1 MRIISLKLNNFRQY
15 YGEQCID
22 FSNPDDKNITII
34 LGQNGEGKT
43 GIFRAVIFCLFGQ
56 IFLSGEEK
64 ISRKNKNEDIIHL
77 VNFNKLEEEKDTPI
91 KAYVEMKFEH
101 ENQIYTMNRSILEMM
116 EIDGTVIGEDSTDVE
131 MSITDIHGN
140 TNPQKIIND
149 HDVQIIL
156 SNILDKKLK
165 DFFLFDGEKI
175 ESLSKPNKQTREE
188 VKSGII
194 KLLQIDSVTSAI
206 ELLGKIESK
215 HRLKIK
221 KNTSNTKL
229 QAKRKELEDLEN
241 QKENIISDKDTLEN
255 EVIECVNLIESYKEK
270 LSNNEHIKIL
280 YDKIDSKRKEK
291 QSNCELLEELN
302 SRAKSLLKNQGGNL
316 LLEDYIIF
324 VKNFLEQDS
333 ISNEY
338 STKISL
344 DLIEELLA
352 QKVCICGESL
362 DENSKRFKSLQEL
375 RHKYKKSELNSFI
388 STFRMKVNEYYSKK
402 DQHDLEMRELLLKV
416 DEVENKIEKI
426 DIEISN
432 IGKAIKGYSQNEN
445 NLKEMESY
453 LQRYEDKLVELR
465 IRKETIKSQIYN
477 IDEKIK
483 TISKEIENEEKQEK
497 TLNND
502 IKKKDYVIKLKKHFE
517 HILDTYSMEM
527 RNKISK
533 ETTTIFKKLISDKD
547 IDMIKNIEISEDYEI
562 KVSGWNDNS
571 ITSDVSAG
579 QRQIISLSFVTAL
592 AKVASGSDSKM
603 NVPLF
608 MDTPFGR
615 ISGVNRDNLIKTLPS
630 LTNQWIL
637 LMTDTEFT
645 RTEEK
650 EFKDTRKV
658 NNIYRL
664 NKIKNGYTSIEK
676 IDDIYNTSIA
686 RR

>member
-22 FSNPDDKNITII
+22 FSNADDKNITII

-116 EIDGTVIGEDSTDVE
+116 EVDGTVIGEDSTDVE

-302 SRAKSLLKNQGGNL
+302 SRARSLLKNQGGNL

-324 VKNFLEQDS
+324 VKSFLEQDS

-352 QKVCICGESL
+352 QKVCICGETL

-402 DQHDLEMRELLLKV
+402 DQYDLEMRELLLKV

-426 DIEISN
+426 EIEISN
-432 IGKAIKGYSQNEN
+432 IGKSIKGYSQNEN

-517 HILDTYSMEM
+517 NILDTYSMEM

-630 LTNQWIL
+630 LTKQWIL